1 MKPPVT
7 VAGSG
12 SNADDADLPAVMKSK
27 PILVLG
33 AGWAGLAAGVELAAR
48 GYSVQVLESARQPGG
63 RARCVRFGELNI
75 DNGQHL
81 LIGAYRETLRLME
94 SIGLRESDIFARTPL
109 RLAIRGH
116 GQDLDLASLPLP
128 SPMHIGGGLMR
139 ARGLSLRQRGAAV
152 KMAYRLW
159 RRKFALAEDCTVA
172 MLLEHEGQ
180 NTDLIRRLWEPLCL
194 ATLNTPISR
203 ASARAFLAVLRD
215 AFTGNRGNADLLIP
229 RTGLGRIFPVPAV
242 DFIEQ
247 RDGHVQLG
255 RRANRLLIE
264 DNRIIGIETG
274 DKTVL
279 ADQVVLAVPPVAAAR
294 LLQPH
299 SALAGTAE
307 RLFQLSYESITTV
320 YLHYPEE
327 VRLANAML
335 GLIGTHAQ
343 WVFDRS
349 LCGQPGLMAA
359 VISTD
364 GPHTLMEN
372 RQLIAAVSEEI
383 SRLLPGGPSPLN
395 SAVIREKRATF
406 ACEAGVDALRPE
418 ARTPVTGLWLAG
430 DYTATGYPATLEGA
444 VRSGVQCARH
454 IMDNARP

>member
-1 MKPPVT
+1 MKP
-7 VAGSG
+7 
-12 SNADDADLPAVMKSK
+12 K

-48 GYSVQVLESARQPGG
+48 GYSVQILESARQPGG

-94 SIGLRESDIFARTPL
+94 SIGLRESDLFARTPL
-109 RLAIRGH
+109 RLAIRGD

-128 SPMHIGGGLMR
+128 SPMHIGGGLLR
-139 ARGLSLRQRGAAV
+139 ARGLSLRQRSAAV

-172 MLLEHEGQ
+172 LLLEREGQ
-180 NTDLIRRLWEPLCL
+180 NTDLTRRLWEPLCL
-194 ATLNTPISR
+194 ATLNTPIAR

-247 RDGHVQLG
+247 RGGHVQLG
-255 RRANRLLIE
+255 RRANRLLVE

-274 DKTVL
+274 DQTIL
-279 ADQVVLAVPPVAAAR
+279 ADQVVLAVPPITAAR

-299 SALAGTAE
+299 AALADTAE
-307 RLFQLSYESITTV
+307 RLFRLSYESITTI
-320 YLHYPEE
+320 YLHYPQET
-327 VRLANAML
+327 RLPAPML
-335 GLIGTHAQ
+335 GMVGTYTQ

-349 LCGQPGLMAA
+349 ICGQPGLIAA
-359 VISTD
+359 VISAD
-364 GPHTLMEN
+364 GPHLSMEN
-372 RQLIAAVSEEI
+372 RQLITAVSDEL
-383 SRLLPGGPSPLN
+383 SRLLPGSPPPLN
-395 SAVIREKRATF
+395 STVIREKRATF
-406 ACEAGVDALRPE
+406 ACEAGVDSLRPR
-418 ARTPVTGLWLAG
+418 ATTPVRGLWLAG

-454 IMDNARP
+454 IMDNAGPLPTS